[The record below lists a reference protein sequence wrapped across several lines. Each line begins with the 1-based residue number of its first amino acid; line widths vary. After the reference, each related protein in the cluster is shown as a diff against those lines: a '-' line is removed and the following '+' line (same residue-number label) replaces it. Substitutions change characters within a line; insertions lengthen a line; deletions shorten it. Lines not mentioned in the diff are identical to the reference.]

1 MFFLYKNIKIKM
13 EIYND
18 VDIEDKYII
27 DEDSILG
34 EGITAVVRKAINIET
49 GQEYAIKFIDT

>member
-1 MFFLYKNIKIKM
+1 M
-13 EIYND
+13 EIPKHNE
-18 VDIEDKYII
+18 VDIEEKYII

-49 GQEYAIKFIDT
+49 EKEYAIKFIDT